1 MFKEKFMRHRKIAYL
16 LLTLLLSAC
25 SAEAPADTDQAAA
38 PLSPQPTAS
47 ESIAMEEAKAQTASA
62 ALEAELKAGMAYAD
76 FRKQVLAQGWTPVP
90 DAQCKANVVG
100 ENHATVC
107 SQDPNLASCKVCD
120 EMTELSA
127 CSGDGHCLV
136 RFRHDASGESLEA
149 TGYGM
154 VEDWNVSGEDSR
166 LQLSKWSFSNDTAP

>member
-1 MFKEKFMRHRKIAYL
+1 MRHRKIACL
-16 LLTLLLSAC
+16 LMALLLSAC
-25 SAEAPADTDQAAA
+25 SAEAPADADQAATAA
-38 PLSPQPTAS
+38 PPSTQPTAS
-47 ESIAMEEAKAQTASA
+47 ESVPMEETKTQTASA

-100 ENHATVC
+100 ENHAAVC
-107 SQDPNLASCKVCD
+107 SQDPNQASCKVCD

-136 RFRHDASGESLEA
+136 RFRHDGSGESLEA

-166 LQLSKWSFSNDTAP
+166 LQLSKWSFSKDSAP

>member
-1 MFKEKFMRHRKIAYL
+1 MKSKTIICLMLA
-16 LLTLLLSAC
+16 LLLSAC
-25 SAEAPADTDQAAA
+25 SAEAPADPSPAAA
-38 PLSPQPTAS
+38 STPAPTQPTAP
-47 ESIAMEEAKAQTASA
+47 ENVPMEETKSQAAGA

-100 ENHATVC
+100 ENHQAVC
-107 SQDPNLASCKVCD
+107 SQDPNLAACKVC
-120 EMTELSA
+120 EQMTELSA

-136 RFRHDASGESLEA
+136 RFRHEASGESLEA

-154 VEDWNVSGEDSR
+154 IEDWDVSGEDSR
-166 LQLSKWSFSNDTAP
+166 LQLSKWSFSKDSAP

>member
-1 MFKEKFMRHRKIAYL
+1 MRHRKIAYL
-16 LLTLLLSAC
+16 LLALLLSAC
-25 SAEAPADTDQAAA
+25 SAETPADTDQAAA
-38 PLSPQPTAS
+38 AAPASTQPTAA
-47 ESIAMEEAKAQTASA
+47 ESVAMEETKAQTASA
-62 ALEAELKAGMAYAD
+62 ALQAVLKAGMAYAD

-90 DAQCKANVVG
+90 DTQCRANVVG
-100 ENHATVC
+100 GDHEAVC
-107 SQDPNLASCKVCD
+107 SQDPNLATCKVCD
-120 EMTELSA
+120 QMTELSA

-166 LQLSKWSFSNDTAP
+166 LQLSKWSFSKDSAP

>member
-1 MFKEKFMRHRKIAYL
+1 MKIRTTACL
-16 LLTLLLSAC
+16 MLALLLSAC
-25 SAEAPADTDQAAA
+25 RAEAPADANEATPSA
-38 PLSPQPTAS
+38 PVSSQPTAS
-47 ESIAMEEAKAQTASA
+47 ESATVEENKAQAASA
-62 ALEAELKAGMAYAD
+62 ALEAVLKAGMAYAD
-76 FRKQVLAQGWTPVP
+76 FRKQALDQGWTPVP

-107 SQDPNLASCKVCD
+107 SQDPNLATCKVCD

-136 RFRHDASGESLEA
+136 RFKHGASGENLEA

-166 LQLSKWSFSNDTAP
+166 LQLSKWSFSKDSAP